1 MKKRYLPVTYVDE
14 NGVIWTKEQLKN
26 KMFKRHERKIYEQD
40 CGVTK
45 TTYVYTIQPI
55 ENIRE
60 IPVTGS
66 LF

>member
-1 MKKRYLPVTYVDE
+1 MKKYLPITYVDQD
-14 NGVIWTKEQLKN
+14 GVIWTKKQLKN
-26 KMFKRHERKIYEQD
+26 KTFKRHERKQYEQKD
-40 CGVTK
+40 DFTEN
-45 TTYVYTIQPI
+45 TYVHTIQPI

>member
-1 MKKRYLPVTYVDE
+1 MKKKYLPVTYVDQD
-14 NGVIWTKEQLKN
+14 GVIWTKEQLKN
-26 KMFKRHERKIYEQD
+26 KQFKRHERKQHEQKD
-40 CGVTK
+40 DFTGY
-45 TTYVYTIQPI
+45 TYVHTIQPI

>member
-1 MKKRYLPVTYVDE
+1 MKKYLPVTYVDQD
-14 NGVIWTKEQLKN
+14 GVIWTKEQLKN
-26 KMFKRHERKIYEQD
+26 KMFKRHEKKQHEQKDDFTGNIY
-40 CGVTK
+40 VH
-45 TTYVYTIQPI
+45 TIQPI